1 VLLNSD
7 SLWLEGSSPN
17 IAVLAQ
23 NFHPERMDAL
33 LLLAPLSSAVGY
45 DGRGDYFME
54 TDGRLRRRELHET
67 APYVY
72 AGGAILSS
80 ALFKN
85 SPGGIFSLTVL
96 FNRAQEMGR
105 LFGLELNG
113 LFLHVG
119 TPEAITVA
127 EEVIRRAKS

>member
-1 VLLNSD
+1 
-7 SLWLEGSSPN
+7 
-17 IAVLAQ
+17 
-23 NFHPERMDAL
+23 L

-96 FNRAQEMGR
+96 FDRAQEMGR